1 MTTTTTTTM
10 TNKIVVVDLALLN
23 VTIILNFHRCRTGP
37 SATTIVIYYYTLCYR
52 VLINEL
58 QLLLY
63 IRPAIPS
70 IYDNLVGFRNLQR
83 QLLLSHTP
91 PNALNFTKFG
101 GISLTAWPWS
111 QHLLGMQV
119 LMTLYLRE
127 RILHENVHHCKQFVY
142 K

>member
-1 MTTTTTTTM
+1 MRKNTAKANRRFRMTTTTTM
-10 TNKIVVVDLALLN
+10 TNKIVVVDLTSSN
-23 VTIILNFHRCRTGP
+23 VTIILNFHRCLTGP
-37 SATTIVIYYYTLCYR
+37 SAITIVIYYFILCYR

-70 IYDNLVGFRNLQR
+70 IYDNLVGFRNLHQR

-101 GISLTAWPWS
+101 GISLAAWS
-111 QHLLGMQV
+111 
-119 LMTLYLRE
+119 
-127 RILHENVHHCKQFVY
+127 
-142 K
+142 